1 MVAAVPVPAA
11 VRTTLAGIVAE
22 VLDSGCGAAATCTA
36 GRGSPATAGCA
47 AAGAGAA
54 KIGRAHV

>member
-22 VLDSGCGAAATCTA
+22 VLDSGRGAAATCTA
-36 GRGSPATAGCA
+36 GRGSPHQPPG
-47 AAGAGAA
+47 GGFLN
-54 KIGRAHV
+54 GGG